1 MSFEAISW
9 ALKQDIARTTEK
21 FCLVMMAN
29 YAGYDGLCY
38 PSIDRLSLDMSQD
51 RKTVMKSIQSLIEA
65 GYLEDTSKR
74 VGATKSVIVYRLA
87 GFPTEGKTNY
97 LYKVI
102 NPETD
107 EYYVGIRAFNG
118 DPLVDSYLGSGAW
131 VKEMKEKGVFLEKT
145 ILETFDTYEE
155 ARAAESKFFRS
166 MTEDDGFC
174 RNLQTTFMMR
184 KAEKERS
191 VKSKSSTVFPVSSTV
206 FPLKQYQKRYIEPIT
221 NQSWNQSSSD
231 LDDPVLRIFEN
242 YEEKPETEDKYFWDQ
257 AVGMLMGLGVADIT
271 ARTFVKKCLKLANG
285 DKDEILRILQVAD
298 NKGVRDPIAYLSAAL
313 GGKQSKER
321 VTKNQQIAE
330 AFAELEAAS
339 ERKKAQWAK
348 EYGLDDIGGVREEDH
363 VQLQPK
369 QSDGPTDIPQKRSRG
384 VRKVSARRI
393 AQIIGPVIR
402 DTNESQVSSNDF

>member
-1 MSFEAISW
+1 MSHLATYWAIEQVGISPT
-9 ALKQDIARTTEK
+9 AK
-21 FCLVMMAN
+21 LVLLILADYHN
-29 YAGYDGLCY
+29 NETGLCFPSKAALAKKCCCDSRTVQRMIGELKAANLITADARKDSNGRQTSHQY
-38 PSIDRLSLDMSQD
+38 LLNLKSTGIKGESFAGGGRQSVLGEGGNMSPLEPVIYNQGISID
-51 RKTVMKSIQSLIEA
+51 IE
-65 GYLEDTSKR
+65 
-74 VGATKSVIVYRLA
+74 
-87 GFPTEGKTNY
+87 
-97 LYKVI
+97 
-102 NPETD
+102 
-107 EYYVGIRAFNG
+107 
-118 DPLVDSYLGSGAW
+118 
-131 VKEMKEKGVFLEKT
+131 
-145 ILETFDTYEE
+145 
-155 ARAAESKFFRS
+155 
-166 MTEDDGFC
+166 
-174 RNLQTTFMMR
+174 
-184 KAEKERS
+184 
-191 VKSKSSTVFPVSSTV
+191 
-206 FPLKQYQKRYIEPIT
+206 
-221 NQSWNQSSSD
+221 
-231 LDDPVLRIFEN
+231 DPVLRIFEN

-393 AQIIGPVIR
+393 AQIVGPVIR